1 MDSRRMTMVL
11 AETIAS
17 LVATAPVCG
26 EKMYDEESLGCPMLW
41 SGVSVKVF
49 VLLSYCNSLIHLYL
63 SNHVHPK
70 NSVSN

>member
-1 MDSRRMTMVL
+1 MTLVL
-11 AETIAS
+11 AETISS
-17 LVATAPVCG
+17 LVSTAPVCG
-26 EKMYDEESLGCPMLW
+26 EEMFDEESLCLPKLW

-49 VLLSYCNSLIHLYL
+49 VLLSYCNSVIHLYI